1 VGATRHALVVVEIAL
16 ALVLLASSGLMIRS
30 LGHLL
35 NVDPGFDGTRVLT
48 LRLSIPAGALA
59 PDSMPGFYDQVQAAI
74 ASLPAVESVALADCA
89 PLSSSCNG
97 TIMTF
102 PDRAQSSTG
111 NAMVGVH
118 WVSPDWFATMRVP
131 LRRGRM
137 FTDADRIGTPKVVL
151 INEAAARRY
160 FPGED
165 PIGRRVAVYQ
175 GGFNTGAEVIG
186 VVGDVRYATID
197 STARPDA
204 YISYGQAR
212 LARMMIFV
220 RTAGDPAAMAPS
232 VREAVRRFAPRIPVY
247 DIRSMSARVGAAT
260 TQARFS
266 AVLLTLFAAVAL
278 ALAIMGIYAV
288 MSFAVAQRTRE
299 IGIRMTL
306 GADRSRVLGLVL
318 REGVLLATAGV
329 AIGFAAA
336 LAFTRVLRAMLFEV
350 TTTDP
355 ATYAV
360 IMLVLAM
367 AVLVACWLPAQRA
380 ARVDPIVALRGA

>member
-1 VGATRHALVVVEIAL
+1 
-16 ALVLLASSGLMIRS
+16 
-30 LGHLL
+30 
-35 NVDPGFDGTRVLT
+35 
-48 LRLSIPAGALA
+48 
-59 PDSMPGFYDQVQAAI
+59 
-74 ASLPAVESVALADCA
+74 
-89 PLSSSCNG
+89 
-97 TIMTF
+97 
-102 PDRAQSSTG
+102 
-111 NAMVGVH
+111 
-118 WVSPDWFATMRVP
+118 
-131 LRRGRM
+131 
-137 FTDADRIGTPKVVL
+137 
-151 INEAAARRY
+151 
-160 FPGED
+160 
-165 PIGRRVAVYQ
+165 
-175 GGFNTGAEVIG
+175 
-186 VVGDVRYATID
+186 
-197 STARPDA
+197 
-204 YISYGQAR
+204 
-212 LARMMIFV
+212 MMIFV

-329 AIGFAAA
+329 AIGLAAA

-380 ARVDPIVALRGA
+380 ARVDPVVALRGA